1 MHYFQGSREHRPP
14 PPLAGVLIIKD
25 FKCFNDKFTDS
36 GYLSNN
42 RRRLLK
48 SGTALERR
56 FPSVDGSV
64 KGGGGGGGLPPRQFS
79 NSRCL

>member
-1 MHYFQGSREHRPP
+1 MHFLSGIWGDQCIIFRDQESTDPP
-14 PPLAGVLIIKD
+14 ARGLIIKD
-25 FKCFNDKFTDS
+25 FKCFNDNFTDS

-56 FPSVDGSV
+56 FPSVDGS
-64 KGGGGGGGLPPRQFS
+64 G
-79 NSRCL
+79 